1 MVLTLNSTIA
11 TIGRMGE
18 DQTFG
23 ARLKALRLEKQLS
36 QRELA
41 GKVAQRLKEQD
52 GRGFNFTYLSKIE
65 NDRMPPPSQQAIL
78 VLAEVLE
85 ADSDELLALAG
96 KAPADLGRELQN
108 EKARLFFRSAVD
120 RNLTPEQWDELI
132 KKLKGITGE

>member
-1 MVLTLNSTIA
+1 MS
-11 TIGRMGE
+11 E

-23 ARLKALRLEKQLS
+23 ARLKALRLAKQLS

-41 GKVAQRLKEQD
+41 EKVAQRLKEQD
-52 GRGFNFTYLSKIE
+52 GRGFDFTYLSKIE
-65 NDRMPPPSQQAIL
+65 NGRIPPPSQHAIL
-78 VLAEVLE
+78 VLAEVLG

-96 KAPADLGRELQN
+96 KAPADVGKQLQN

-120 RNLTPEQWDELI
+120 RKLTPEQWDELI